1 VALISGATP
10 LVYDLMRGKDAISVH
25 HNTYTQESP
34 RAPIYDM
41 HYALEFGVLLSG
53 SMRRLYPD
61 WDCVLGPG
69 HVWFQGAW
77 EPHGYELLTLP
88 VTTLVFG
95 LVPQAF
101 MAGFAETPPDY
112 DWMAPFVAPPRD
124 RPQVP
129 PGLRREVLNTASK
142 VTGRLTLRKSPVRLW
157 NTLLL
162 FEMMLLARDDW
173 QPPTRAFAPHPDA
186 HTRINQAISMV
197 LASSTAVSVAEAAK
211 ACDMSRNAFSRLFT
225 SAMGLPFAKYCLR
238 HRLSA
243 GAEQL
248 ARTDHPIKSI
258 AMEWG
263 FADASHFSQCFHK
276 HYGCSPAE
284 YRRRQ

>member
-1 VALISGATP
+1 MSSRLFLEVRERRGLAYYVFGSNSSFTDAGTLYAQAGVDLARSDEAVKVIAGEFRRMAEERVPADELEKARALAKGRFVLQT
-10 LVYDLMRGKDAISVH
+10 
-25 HNTYTQESP
+25 ESP
-34 RAPIYDM
+34 N
-41 HYALEFGVLLSG
+41 
-53 SMRRLYPD
+53 
-61 WDCVLGPG
+61 
-69 HVWFQGAW
+69 
-77 EPHGYELLTLP
+77 
-88 VTTLVFG
+88 G
-95 LVPQAF
+95 LILF
-101 MAGFAETPPDY
+101 
-112 DWMAPFVAPPRD
+112 
-124 RPQVP
+124 
-129 PGLRREVLNTASK
+129 GLRREVLNTALK
-142 VTGRLTLRKSPVRLW
+142 VTGRLALRKSPVRLW

-173 QPPTRAFAPHPDA
+173 RPPSRDFAPHPDA

-197 LASSTAVSVAEAAK
+197 LASSHAVSVAEAAK

-284 YRRRQ
+284 YRRRRQ